1 MAVSNL
7 RKKQGSHR
15 IFYPQP
21 TCNIPQSLSMI
32 DARFFHS
39 WGKIIKYQPVWTHSL
54 MKFWNM
60 FSLNKMLVMA
70 KHEIMAFK

>member
-39 WGKIIKYQPVWTHSL
+39 WGKIIKYQPV
-54 MKFWNM
+54 
-60 FSLNKMLVMA
+60 
-70 KHEIMAFK
+70 